1 MLEPQRRGGRRYYQ
15 QADIEVILK
24 IKHLVDVHGYTLS
37 KARSVMIGS
46 TYKPTSPIG
55 KRLKA
60 EEKSKM
66 SRKGMADLDTSPGFT
81 HIQLAEICRVDE
93 RTARRY
99 ISEKKAPYSVCR
111 LMDLIFKKRVLPD
124 SWSYCFIN
132 HRDNIEINGVGEV
145 SENDI
150 LNIRWT
156 RQLYESH
163 KRTLE
168 IKLDRAKEKIRSLE
182 KHLEEARG
190 ELGEL
195 PAANEPWGEDL

>member
-1 MLEPQRRGGRRYYQ
+1 M
-15 QADIEVILK
+15 IEN
-24 IKHLVDVHGYTLS
+24 
-37 KARSVMIGS
+37 
-46 TYKPTSPIG
+46 TYKPTSTIG

-60 EEKSKM
+60 EEKSRV

-81 HIQLAEICRVDE
+81 YFQLAEICRVDE

-111 LMDLIFKKRVLPD
+111 LMDLIFRKRVLPE

-145 SENDI
+145 GESDI

-156 RQLYESH
+156 KQLYESH
-163 KRTLE
+163 KRALE
-168 IKLDRAKEKIRSLE
+168 IKLDRAKEKIKRLE

-195 PAANEPWGEDL
+195 PAANEPWQEDL